1 MWFPIMMFAIS
12 GFEHA
17 IANMAFIPLGFM
29 VGADE
34 TVDYRKWLYQNL
46 ILVILG
52 NIVGGGLIVGG
63 AEYFLFDWTKVLR
76 TVQDKQ
82 TDLLRSPGQP
92 AQPADAPAGHALRPA
107 PSASTISASGRAEA
121 LDTERVRQVFAT
133 FDADRDGFIGPQELA
148 CAAAAMGFRY
158 PLPLLRSLV
167 AAEAEPESPSGAT
180 DCVDLTAFERLARRL
195 CELEGLGLREA
206 GSA

>member
-1 MWFPIMMFAIS
+1 MWFPIMMFAIC

-17 IANMAFIPLGFM
+17 IANMAFIPLGLM
-29 VGADE
+29 VGADK
-34 TVDYRKWLYQNL
+34 TVDYRVWLYQNL

-82 TDLLRSPGQP
+82 TDLLRATGPGN
-92 AQPADAPAGHALRPA
+92 ALARG
-107 PSASTISASGRAEA
+107 PSA
-121 LDTERVRQVFAT
+121 LDLAPLAKPSPPSLSSSSSNVMEVERVRRVFAT
-133 FDADRDGFIGPQELA
+133 FDADRDGAIGAQELL
-148 CAAAAMGFRY
+148 CALGALGFRY
-158 PLPLLRSLV
+158 PLPLVQSML
-167 AAEAEPESPSGAT
+167 AAERDGARPEAVDAE
-180 DCVDLTAFERLARRL
+180 AFEGLARQL

-206 GSA
+206 L